1 MDRSSPTFV
10 RAVAVAMAVCVLP
23 PALAG
28 CGGSGGSGAP
38 PSQRGGGRAAPVSVA
53 PVVKGPI
60 VQRVEGTGS
69 LEAYQVVVVAARG
82 DGIVEQVSFEEGDD
96 VDPQRTLVVIDG
108 RRRGLEHAQSQAAVV
123 EAEAAGP
130 RAQAAVQRAQA
141 GIERAR
147 AQERAAQTDLEEASD
162 VLARREAM
170 RQASPGVV
178 PEEEVAT
185 KRAQV
190 ARLRDQLSVAV
201 SAVREAEAEL
211 AEAEAQAAETAA
223 QLATAQAR
231 ERLAALVLADTIVR
245 PSIQGTV
252 RRRHVTL
259 GQYLRA
265 GEPVAEI
272 VDRSRLRVRF
282 RVTEAE
288 SVRLAKEMELTFL
301 VPSLSAVRHRARL
314 VHVDETASS
323 VSRMVECLGEV
334 IEPDARLKPG
344 FFVTAS
350 VETRA
355 SEGLAVPESA
365 LQPSEQGW
373 IAYVV
378 VDGKAVLR
386 RVTVGLRT
394 REGTVEVLEGLSEG
408 ESLVVSGANV
418 ISHGAPVH
426 ATPVAR
432 PPAPPDVVP
441 GGAAPPAAPASAGAQ
456 GR

>member
-1 MDRSSPTFV
+1 
-10 RAVAVAMAVCVLP
+10 
-23 PALAG
+23 
-28 CGGSGGSGAP
+28 
-38 PSQRGGGRAAPVSVA
+38 
-53 PVVKGPI
+53 
-60 VQRVEGTGS
+60 VQRIEGTGS

-82 DGIVEQVSFEEGDD
+82 DGIVEEVAFEEGDD

-108 RRRGLEHAQSQAAVV
+108 RRRTLEHAQAQAAVK

-147 AQERAAQTDLEEASD
+147 AQVRAAETDVKEASD
-162 VLARREAM
+162 ILARREAM

-201 SAVREAEAEL
+201 SAVTEAEAAL
-211 AEAEAQAAETAA
+211 AEAQAQAAEVAA
-223 QLATAQAR
+223 NLTTAQAR
-231 ERLAALVLADTIVR
+231 ERLAALVLTDTVVR

-272 VDRSRLRVRF
+272 VDRRRLRVRF

-288 SVRLAKEMELTFL
+288 SVRLAKDMELTFL
-301 VPSLSAVRHRARL
+301 VPALSATRHRARL

-334 IEPDARLKPG
+334 IDADPQLKPG
-344 FFVTAS
+344 FFVVAS
-350 VETRA
+350 VETKA
-355 SEGLAVPESA
+355 TQGLAVPESA

-378 VDGKAVLR
+378 VDGKAVQR
-386 RVTVGLRT
+386 RVMVGLRT
-394 REGTVEVLEGLSEG
+394 RDGTAEVLDGLAEG

-418 ISHGAPVH
+418 ISDG
-426 ATPVAR
+426 TPVNAT
-432 PPAPPDVVP
+432 
-441 GGAAPPAAPASAGAQ
+441 AASRPAAPTPTPAPLGGPA
-456 GR
+456 R

>member
-1 MDRSSPTFV
+1 MDRPSPTFA
-10 RAVAVAMAVCVLP
+10 RAVAMCLLA
-23 PALAG
+23 PALVG
-28 CGGSGGSGAP
+28 CGGSGGSSAP
-38 PSQRGGGRAAPVSVA
+38 PSQRGGARAAPVSVA
-53 PVVKGPI
+53 PVTKGPI

-82 DGIVEQVSFEEGDD
+82 DGIVEQVAFEEGDD

-108 RRRGLEHAQSQAAVV
+108 RRRTLEHAQSQAAVV

-147 AQERAAQTDLEEASD
+147 AQERAAQTDLKEASD

-170 RQASPGVV
+170 RQSSPGVV

-201 SAVREAEAEL
+201 SAVSEAQAAL

-223 QLATAQAR
+223 QLSTAQAR

-259 GQYLRA
+259 GQYVRA

-272 VDRSRLRVRF
+272 VDRRRLRVRF
-282 RVTEAE
+282 RV
-288 SVRLAKEMELTFL
+288 S
-301 VPSLSAVRHRARL
+301 
-314 VHVDETASS
+314 
-323 VSRMVECLGEV
+323 G
-334 IEPDARLKPG
+334 G
-344 FFVTAS
+344 
-350 VETRA
+350 
-355 SEGLAVPESA
+355 
-365 LQPSEQGW
+365 
-373 IAYVV
+373 
-378 VDGKAVLR
+378 
-386 RVTVGLRT
+386 RVGPAGRT
-394 REGTVEVLEGLSEG
+394 WR
-408 ESLVVSGANV
+408 
-418 ISHGAPVH
+418 
-426 ATPVAR
+426 
-432 PPAPPDVVP
+432 
-441 GGAAPPAAPASAGAQ
+441 
-456 GR
+456 